1 MKAKVLIIATLTVSI
16 ILALVFTG
24 HSQTKNTIFNSDDR
38 FTKVTTYSA
47 NGVLKDSSILL
58 ADETI
63 ITYTKT
69 EAKIETVN
77 DSVFLD
83 LLKSH
88 QQLFKRYTCTWKHD
102 KKETYKLY
110 VIYLNKDDAA
120 IIVKWAKTNL

>member
-1 MKAKVLIIATLTVSI
+1 MKTKLSIIALL
-16 ILALVFTG
+16 ILALLGAFTLKANA
-24 HSQTKNTIFNSDDR
+24 QDR
-38 FTKVTTYSA
+38 PFVA
-47 NGVLKDSSILL
+47 PPPELL
-58 ADETI
+58 ADETT

-69 EAKIETVN
+69 EAKVETVN

>member
-1 MKAKVLIIATLTVSI
+1 MKTKLLIIAFL
-16 ILALVFTG
+16 ILCLPGAFTM
-24 HSQTKNTIFNSDDR
+24 N
-38 FTKVTTYSA
+38 A
-47 NGVLKDSSILL
+47 NAQSVPAPTELL
-58 ADETI
+58 ADETT

-102 KKETYKLY
+102 KKVTYKLY
-110 VIYLNKDDAA
+110 AIYLNKDDAA
-120 IIVKWAKTNL
+120 IIVKWAKANL